1 MTLVYLPVLAAS
13 VYNLW
18 YTWHGR
24 QIFWI
29 DIESIAMS
37 VIMSVLNVIVIIRSQ
52 GEYIRTV
59 FDVEEY
65 AGEADSKLARNRE
78 KYLVDVAAKELAN
91 EISDGG
97 FKNNVHRKKI
107 AALSN
112 E

>member
-1 MTLVYLPVLAAS
+1 
-13 VYNLW
+13 
-18 YTWHGR
+18 
-24 QIFWI
+24 
-29 DIESIAMS
+29 
-37 VIMSVLNVIVIIRSQ
+37 MSVLNVIVIIRSQ